1 MGHRKNFPSL
11 SAAFTIVAVVLPKFH
26 RITLSGLVFLAG
38 GMPLA
43 LGQAP
48 AGTTIENFRVSEKSA
63 DGKRTILLSGVQAV
77 FREDGQ
83 LALSDPRLISVS
95 VEGKTNLVFQ
105 ASECLYNQD
114 TKVISSPGRL
124 SLSTSDG
131 QMQISGVGFSGNLSG
146 PTLIYARG

>member
-1 MGHRKNFPSL
+1 MWHRKNFPSL

-26 RITLSGLVFLAG
+26 RITLSWLVFLAG
-38 GMPLA
+38 VMPLA

-48 AGTTIENFRVSEKSA
+48 GGTTIDNFRVSEKSA
-63 DGKRTILLSGVQAV
+63 DGKRTTLLSGVQAM

-83 LALSDPRLISVS
+83 LALSDPRLISVT

-114 TKVISSPGRL
+114 TKVIYSPGRL

-146 PTLIYARG
+146 PTLTVN